1 MVGWANG
8 QESVDDIS
16 STVDAIDT
24 QIDVSVIYRGLPD
37 HHIVNLVSVVRGKGG
52 WWEGMG

>member
-37 HHIVNLVSVVRGKGG
+37 HHIVNLVSVVCVGG
-52 WWEGMG
+52 